1 MTTTVLLVGA
11 GAVGARAARQLTD
24 TAGVDR
30 VLVVERRK
38 QHAEAVVAAMGARA
52 EVLEWDADSPLPEG
66 VSAVACRAPG
76 RFRAADRVARGR
88 SGGSVRLVG

>member
-66 VSAVACRAPG
+66 VSAVACGSRPVPSS
-76 RFRAADRVARGR
+76 RSRPRGR